1 MIINLILLGSALGV
15 SYQSWRKQ
23 RKTYNK
29 KLFDKHQKTTT
40 DLKENINL
48 KKNLPVSS
56 STKKRTNSKEFASL
70 VTAMGLSSI
79 GYVLYYPLSYFS
91 VPFILF
97 AVRKKLYSAWGSVK
111 KGKLEVETLAI
122 ITIFGTMIGQR
133 FFIGSLLAIVNAIGD
148 ILISRVIRESHH
160 QLVDIYQDMPKM
172 VWLLKDNLEISI
184 LLSDIQR
191 DDILVVNAGE
201 MISADGEI
209 VWGGA
214 GIDEHRLTGESMPV
228 EKNTGEKV
236 FAMTV
241 VLSGKI
247 HFKIEQAGAKT
258 SAMKIANIINETS
271 DYKSLTVLE
280 YETFSSQLIK
290 PALITSMIALP
301 VLGLFSIGI

>member
-1 MIINLILLGSALGV
+1 MIINLILLGSVLGV

-23 RKTYNK
+23 RETYNK
-29 KLFDKHQKTTT
+29 KLFDKHQQTTSA
-40 DLKENINL
+40 LKPNTNQ

-56 STKKRTNSKEFASL
+56 STTKRKSSKELASL
-70 VTAMGLSSI
+70 VTAMSLSSI
-79 GYVLYYPLSYFS
+79 GYWLYSPLSYLS

-97 AVRKKLYSAWGSVK
+97 SVRKKIYSAWGSVK
-111 KGKLEVETLAI
+111 KGKLEIETLAV

-133 FFIGSLLAIVNAIGD
+133 FFI
-148 ILISRVIRESHH
+148 
-160 QLVDIYQDMPKM
+160 
-172 VWLLKDNLEISI
+172 
-184 LLSDIQR
+184 
-191 DDILVVNAGE
+191 AGE

-214 GIDEHRLTGESMPV
+214 GIDEHRLTGESIPV
-228 EKNTGEKV
+228 EKNTGERV

-271 DYKSLTVLE
+271 FNYQYDC
-280 YETFSSQLIK
+280 F
-290 PALITSMIALP
+290 A
-301 VLGLFSIGI
+301 SIGIIFYRYLGYP